1 MINARAAGKD
11 THSAAQNALGR
22 SVTRAHS
29 SFAITEAGLKIL
41 YISQYFPPEMGAP
54 SARVS
59 ELSRH
64 WVQAGHKVTV
74 LTGFPNHPDGVI
86 RPDYRKQF
94 RRGIWHE
101 EIDGINVVRTW
112 LLPFPNRKPYERMLN
127 YSSFCASASLTGS
140 FLNSPDVVI
149 ATSPQLLVGLAG
161 YWIAKLKRV
170 PFVLEVRDLWP
181 ESLAAVGMGGADS
194 KLHRAIGWLA
204 AYLYHRADHIA
215 VVTPAFRERLIHDW
229 SVPADKMSVIQNG
242 VETALFAQRRS
253 GPEIRAALSAKRKF
267 MVSFIGTIGL
277 AHGLDTLILAA
288 QRLQREAPD
297 VLFLLLGEGADR
309 ERVQQQARS
318 KNLDNIRFIP
328 QQPRER
334 IPDYICASDAC
345 LVLLRKSEVFETVIP
360 TKMLEFMSCARPVI
374 LGVEGQ
380 ARDILEKA
388 QAGVCCEPGNHDA
401 LCRAILLLKQNR
413 EMGEALGGN
422 GRKYILQNLS
432 RQKTAAAYLLVLAS
446 LLKRNVQIGSALA
459 A

>member
-1 MINARAAGKD
+1 
-11 THSAAQNALGR
+11 
-22 SVTRAHS
+22 
-29 SFAITEAGLKIL
+29 
-41 YISQYFPPEMGAP
+41 MGAP

-64 WVQAGHKVTV
+64 WVQAGHQVTV

-86 RPDYRKQF
+86 RPEYRRRF
-94 RRGIWHE
+94 RRGVWREGIN
-101 EIDGINVVRTW
+101 GINVVRTW

-140 FLNSPDVVI
+140 FLARPDIII

-161 YWIAKLKRV
+161 RWIAKLKRV
-170 PFVLEVRDLWP
+170 PFVLEIRDLWP
-181 ESLAAVGMGGADS
+181 ESLAAVGVGSADS
-194 KLHRAIGWLA
+194 KLHRAIGKLA
-204 AYLYHRADHIA
+204 AYLYRGADHVV
-215 VVTPAFRERLIHDW
+215 VVTPAFRRRLIHDW
-229 SVPADKMSVIQNG
+229 SVPAEKISIVQNG
-242 VETALFAQRRS
+242 VESAFFSPRHS
-253 GPEIRAALSAKRKF
+253 GPEVRTALNAEGKF
-267 MVSFIGTIGL
+267 VASFIGTMGL

-288 QRLQREAPD
+288 HRLQRETPD

-309 ERVQQQARS
+309 ERIQQQARS
-318 KNLDNIRFIP
+318 KNLDNIRFMP
-328 QQPRER
+328 QQARER

-413 EMGEALGGN
+413 EMGEALGRN
-422 GRKYILQNLS
+422 GREYILQNLS
-432 RQKTAAAYLLVLAS
+432 RQKTAADYLRVLAS
-446 LLKRNVQIGSALA
+446 LLKHNVQIGSAVA